1 MITEK
6 EIVEILDIVIK
17 PFLNQKNVIVDEQV
31 RNNLFRILAISV
43 INKIK
48 KNSVSLK
55 GNAFKFIAQNKK
67 FEQIDYIQTTIS
79 PIEREITIYINEER
93 INEGI

>member
-1 MITEK
+1 MITEN
-6 EIVEILDIVIK
+6 EIIEMLDIVIK
-17 PFLNQKNVIVDEQV
+17 PFLNQKNVVIDEQV

-55 GNAFKFIAQNKK
+55 GKAFKFVAQNEK

-79 PIEREITIYINEER
+79 PIEREITIYIN
-93 INEGI
+93 